1 MVRWRF
7 YNAAKN
13 ELVHKNA
20 VTQAQYGCCLRQVM
34 GSCENS
40 EADDLYL
47 ELKSFNCLAQ
57 KRCFRQFCLYS
68 QTIDQNYGSTGF
80 KMLFCFSFLFQ
91 RDLGGGQFTGV
102 NGFFTLFLNA
112 KKCVL
117 KTFFWQLQKDHL
129 RFIPNPYS
137 LFIGSIN
144 NGRQGCW
151 EE

>member
-34 GSCENS
+34 GSSENS

-91 RDLGGGQFTGV
+91 RDLGGGGLVYGGEWVLHTFSKRKKMRFE
-102 NGFFTLFLNA
+102 NFFL
-112 KKCVL
+112 VVIERSL
-117 KTFFWQLQKDHL
+117 KVHSQ
-129 RFIPNPYS
+129 S
-137 LFIGSIN
+137 LLPFY
-144 NGRQGCW
+144 W
-151 EE
+151 KHK